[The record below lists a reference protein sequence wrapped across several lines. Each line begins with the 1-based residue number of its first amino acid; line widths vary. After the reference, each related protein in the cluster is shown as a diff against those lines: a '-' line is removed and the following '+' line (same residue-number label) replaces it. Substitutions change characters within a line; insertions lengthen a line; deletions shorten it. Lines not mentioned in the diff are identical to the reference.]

1 MGQLE
6 HSNMNA
12 RLQTVLD
19 GLYVRPNLEHA
30 SYFFYFWSL
39 SSAFNFLYSI
49 RFLLLLAYKLT

>member
-30 SYFFYFWSL
+30 S
-39 SSAFNFLYSI
+39 
-49 RFLLLLAYKLT
+49 